1 MADSNPTRATR
12 LPGDMDEEFE
22 KFRDVN
28 DMTSSEALRSLIR
41 LGLEEARKGPLDD
54 RPDGALSGLL
64 WDARRDVHKFLMAG
78 VLAFLAA
85 QLATGALA
93 TVFFLIA
100 GGYGLTVSVAGI
112 DALLLDSR
120 LLRYA
125 TASGGVSS
133 GVEA

>member
-1 MADSNPTRATR
+1 
-12 LPGDMDEEFE
+12 
-22 KFRDVN
+22 
-28 DMTSSEALRSLIR
+28 
-41 LGLEEARKGPLDD
+41 
-54 RPDGALSGLL
+54 
-64 WDARRDVHKFLMAG
+64 MAG